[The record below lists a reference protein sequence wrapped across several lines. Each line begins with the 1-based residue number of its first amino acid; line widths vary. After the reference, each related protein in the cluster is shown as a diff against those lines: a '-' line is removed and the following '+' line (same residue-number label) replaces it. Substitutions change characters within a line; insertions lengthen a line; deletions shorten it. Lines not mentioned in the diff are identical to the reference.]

1 MKQKLVFKRAEV
13 VLEKPK
19 TLKTILE
26 DKILEQNLDINLL
39 DTIKN
44 HLIFSVDNVMV
55 RNLDTEI
62 KSGSTVRL
70 IPAVKAG

>member
-1 MKQKLVFKRAEV
+1 MKQNLIFKKAEV

-19 TLKTILE
+19 TLKAVLE
-26 DKILEQNLDINLL
+26 DKILEQGLELSLL

-55 RNLDTEI
+55 RNLDTEV
-62 KSGSTVRL
+62 KTGATVRL